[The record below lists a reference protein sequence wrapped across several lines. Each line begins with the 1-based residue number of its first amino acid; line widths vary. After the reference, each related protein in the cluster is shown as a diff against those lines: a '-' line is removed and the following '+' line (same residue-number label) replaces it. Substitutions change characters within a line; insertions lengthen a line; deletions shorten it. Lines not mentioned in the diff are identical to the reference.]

1 VFSSK
6 VKVSFDGGRV
16 QAMLNSTEG
25 PVGKEMM
32 KRARLTAAMS
42 RAQAPMGTGPRAGRL
57 KRSIRV
63 YQHRRYVMG
72 QGLKVGTSVPY
83 AIYVHEGTRPHT
95 IRPKN
100 PGGALVFAPKGGT
113 RVVITRKVNHPGSRP
128 NRFLADNVKYMYIP

>member
-1 VFSSK
+1 MFTNKAK
-6 VKVSFDGGRV
+6 VTFDRGKV
-16 QAMLNSTEG
+16 QTMLNSTTG
-25 PVGKEMM
+25 PVGREMVQ
-32 KRARLTAAMS
+32 RARRAASMA
-42 RAQAPMGTGPRAGRL
+42 RAQAPMGTGPKAGRL
-57 KRSIRV
+57 KRSIKV
-63 YQHRRYVMG
+63 YQHRRYTLG

-113 RVVITRKVNHPGSRP
+113 RVVITRKVNHPGSKP